1 MIKNIIKEFV
11 IITFGAILAA
21 TAIYF
26 FMLPLN
32 LAIGSGSAI
41 AMMLS
46 TFIPLPVSMLSLG
59 LNVILLIIGFILIG
73 SEFGIKTV
81 YAAILVP
88 LVIGLYEI
96 IFPNFESLTNDPVVD
111 VICYTIVVG
120 MGMALLF
127 SCNASSGG
135 LDIVAK
141 ILNKYT
147 HMDIGTSVSV
157 SGVVVAAASFFF
169 YDTKIAVISILGTY
183 FGGMVVDKF
192 IFGLNIK
199 RRVCVISERLDD
211 IVKFV
216 LHDLHSGAT
225 INEIIGAYDM
235 TRRREVIVIVNKQE
249 YKRLMDFVKKLDP
262 KAFVTVYAVNEIRY
276 QPKVR
281 SHK

>member
-1 MIKNIIKEFV
+1 
-11 IITFGAILAA
+11 
-21 TAIYF
+21 
-26 FMLPLN
+26 
-32 LAIGSGSAI
+32 
-41 AMMLS
+41 
-46 TFIPLPVSMLSLG
+46 
-59 LNVILLIIGFILIG
+59 
-73 SEFGIKTV
+73 
-81 YAAILVP
+81 
-88 LVIGLYEI
+88 
-96 IFPNFESLTNDPVVD
+96 
-111 VICYTIVVG
+111 
-120 MGMALLF
+120 
-127 SCNASSGG
+127 
-135 LDIVAK
+135 
-141 ILNKYT
+141 
-147 HMDIGTSVSV
+147 
-157 SGVVVAAASFFF
+157 
-169 YDTKIAVISILGTY
+169 
-183 FGGMVVDKF
+183 MVVDKF